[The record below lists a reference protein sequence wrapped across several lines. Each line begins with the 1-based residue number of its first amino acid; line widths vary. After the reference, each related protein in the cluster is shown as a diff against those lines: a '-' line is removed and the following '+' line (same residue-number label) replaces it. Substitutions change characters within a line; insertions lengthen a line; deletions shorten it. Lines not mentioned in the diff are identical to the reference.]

1 MINFSG
7 TENDVRI
14 IAQDEIDKKHL
25 EQKEMTEAQIDKS
38 VAKALTPINDK
49 LIALDKNLTAF
60 KAGIIQSMKTNQRWT
75 IALVG
80 IAAVIAT
87 LLSSWKT

>member
-1 MINFSG
+1 
-7 TENDVRI
+7 VRI

-49 LIALDKNLTAF
+49 LTALDKNLTAF
-60 KAGIIQSMKTNQRWT
+60 KTGIIQSMKTNQRWT
-75 IALVG
+75 IVLVG
-80 IAAVIAT
+80 IGAIIAT
-87 LLSSWKT
+87 LLSGKI

>member
-14 IAQDEIDKKHL
+14 IAQDEIKDKLL
-25 EQKEMTEAQIDKS
+25 EHEKMTEAQMDRSVNKAVGPIYDRLNGIENSLTDFKS
-38 VAKALTPINDK
+38 
-49 LIALDKNLTAF
+49 
-60 KAGIIQSMKTNQRWT
+60 GIIQSMKTNQRWT

-87 LLSSWKT
+87 LLSGKI

>member
-25 EQKEMTEAQIDKS
+25 EQKEMTEAQIERS
-38 VAKALTPINDK
+38 INKALSPIYDK
-49 LIALDKNLTAF
+49 LNVLNENLAVF
-60 KAGIIQSMKTNQRWT
+60 KSGIDQSIKTNHKWT
-75 IALVG
+75 IGLIGVS
-80 IAAVIAT
+80 AVIAA
-87 LLSSWKT
+87 LIVGFKA